1 LIFLPGD
8 FAFPSIAM
16 PHTGQGF
23 GKAWRDRVSL
33 IWTSQCALRIFSM
46 IYVKRASMGS
56 GWQPDW
62 RPKPR
67 RGATDRTERTK
78 RHNFCHTLAESAV
91 SQRFGGGRDDYRK

>member
-23 GKAWRDRVSL
+23 GKAWRGQVSL
-33 IWTSQCALRIFSM
+33 IWASQCALSIFSM
-46 IYVKRASMGS
+46 IYIKLGVDGQRG
-56 GWQPDW
+56 QPDW

-67 RGATDRTERTK
+67 RDAIGRTERTK

-91 SQRFGGGRDDYRK
+91 S